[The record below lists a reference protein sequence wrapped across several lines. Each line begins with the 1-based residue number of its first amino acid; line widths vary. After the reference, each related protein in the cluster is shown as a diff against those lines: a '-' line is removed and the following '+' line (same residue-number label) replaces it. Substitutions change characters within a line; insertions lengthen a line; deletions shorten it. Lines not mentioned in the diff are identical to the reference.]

1 MNNYILTSIVIS
13 IIYFIIK
20 FIEMRFINKEATPIK
35 EVFKN
40 TIAVFLA
47 SIIGGFLLDQFKL
60 NNIFETIKEAPNV
73 FTTEPGF

>member
-40 TIAVFLA
+40 TIVVFLA